1 MQAAFEDKPA
11 SDDREQEIYWS
22 VVSDLVSLIERTRT
36 DSGTTDLADEIEGAK
51 DTPVEAVLDDQACR
65 KITPT
70 DSWSDCNRRLR
81 EALYSL
87 LEARP
92 ACGHAAGSKAS
103 KQVAA

>member
-1 MQAAFEDKPA
+1 MRTAFEGSLA
-11 SDDREQEIYWS
+11 SGDQQQDIYWS

-36 DSGTTDLADEIEGAK
+36 MSGTTDLAKEIEGAEH
-51 DTPVEAVLDDQACR
+51 TSVEAAF
-65 KITPT
+65 PT
-70 DSWSDCNRRLR
+70 VDWSDCNRRLR

-92 ACGHAAGSKAS
+92 DCGVAGGSKPS

>member
-1 MQAAFEDKPA
+1 MRTALEDSSA
-11 SDDREQEIYWS
+11 SGDRQQDIYWS

-36 DSGTTDLADEIEGAK
+36 MSGTTDLAKEIEGAK
-51 DTPVEAVLDDQACR
+51 NTSVEAAL
-65 KITPT
+65 PT
-70 DSWSDCNRRLR
+70 VDWSDCNRRLR

-92 ACGHAAGSKAS
+92 DRREAGGSKPS